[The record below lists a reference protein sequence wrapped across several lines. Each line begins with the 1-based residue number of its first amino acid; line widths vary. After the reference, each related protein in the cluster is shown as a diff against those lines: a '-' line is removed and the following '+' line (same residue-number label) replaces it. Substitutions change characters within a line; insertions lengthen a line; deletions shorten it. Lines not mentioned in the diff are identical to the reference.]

1 MIIQTMRE
9 SDLDPVM
16 EIERASFLNPWGRE
30 AFLDE
35 LKKAYAR
42 NYVIL
47 HDAGKTQT
55 VFDRQNVE
63 GYACFNVAAD
73 ELHLLKMA
81 VRPDMRR
88 RNIAFHLLETCF
100 RQAAAADIVVA
111 YLELRRSNEA
121 AMNLYEK
128 LGFSLIAVR
137 PDYYPENPGNK
148 REDALIMRKIL
159 KGGTI

>member
-1 MIIQTMRE
+1 MIIQAMRE
-9 SDLDPVM
+9 SHLDPVL
-16 EIERASFLNPWGRE
+16 EIERRSFLNPWGRE
-30 AFLDE
+30 AFTDE

-47 HDAGKTQT
+47 HNAGETQT
-55 VFDRQNVE
+55 VFYRHVD

-88 RNIAFHLLETCF
+88 RNIAFNLLETCF
-100 RQAAAADIVVA
+100 RHAAAADIVAA
-111 YLELRRSNEA
+111 YLEVRRSNEA

-137 PDYYPENPGNK
+137 PDYYPENPGK

>member
-1 MIIQTMRE
+1 MIIQAMRE
-9 SDLDPVM
+9 SDLDPVL

-30 AFLDE
+30 AFIDE

-47 HDAGKTQT
+47 HDTGETRT
-55 VFDRQNVE
+55 VLDRQNVD

-88 RNIAFHLLETCF
+88 RNIALHLLETCF
-100 RQAAAADIVVA
+100 RLAAAADIVAA
-111 YLELRRSNEA
+111 YLEVRRSNKA

-137 PDYYPENPGNK
+137 PDYYPEHPGK